1 MRTGFGINSESKEI
15 GLEARMKTLISK
27 NKNFILCCVII
38 AAVYLLDS
46 LIFFSQL
53 YMMYDFFSEKTI
65 GALSTGWAYLAQGAG
80 LVLFMLLYK
89 TRSHLSAHRGFQVTL
104 FLLEMPVL
112 IASILIPGKTLLII
126 MIILLNIIIGLHTGF
141 TFTLAAAHAPA
152 SRLGL
157 CYGLAYA
164 AGAFGTWLISVV
176 SGGVLTSYRIIFVD
190 SLIIALIVVLVL
202 VYKDAVEDEHDAE
215 SGEAEPVS
223 DTSLFSLDTAKGR
236 KVLMLLCL
244 VIAIMA
250 PISSIGTNNNLYV
263 EYCRELDLL
272 AQRSF
277 YAVGLIAA
285 GLIFDKN
292 RVVGGICSVISL
304 IYPIILIMIYRES
317 GMVTL
322 VIGLSYVILGFFAV
336 YRAAAFMHLAAE
348 SRKLHLAPLGL
359 AVGRICEAVVVLM
372 ISEIGTD
379 ELILVILVSVL
390 FIPLIILFFLMEK
403 EKYTSPDLPVD
414 ELRELSADERRVAFA
429 KRYGLTRR
437 EEEISM
443 LLSEGRSNGEIAE
456 ILQVSENTVRFH
468 VSNVLKKTGM
478 KDRNEVSRAYR
489 L

>member
-1 MRTGFGINSESKEI
+1 
-15 GLEARMKTLISK
+15 MKNFLSN

-46 LIFFSQL
+46 LIFFSQMYL
-53 YMMYDFFSEKTI
+53 MYDYFSEETI
-65 GALSTGWAYLAQGAG
+65 GAVSTGWAYLTQGAG
-80 LVLFMLLYK
+80 LVLFMILYK
-89 TRSHLSAHRGFQVTL
+89 TRGRLSARRGFQVAL
-104 FLLEMPVL
+104 FLIEVPVL
-112 IASILIPGKTLLII
+112 VVSLLVPDRTVLIL
-126 MIILLNIIIGLHTGF
+126 MIIALNIIVGLHTGF
-141 TFTLAAAHAPA
+141 TFTLAAAHAPV

-164 AGAFGTWLISVV
+164 VGAFGTWLISAI

-190 SLIIALIVVLVL
+190 SLIIALIVVLIL
-202 VYKDAVEDEHDAE
+202 VYRDAFKEEEE
-215 SGEAEPVS
+215 SAADGEAGFGGGA
-223 DTSLFSLDTAKGR
+223 LSLDTPRGR
-236 KVLMLLCL
+236 RVLLLLCL
-244 VIAIMA
+244 LIAIMA

-304 IYPIILIMIYRES
+304 IYPIVLIMIYRES

-322 VIGLSYVILGFFAV
+322 VIGLSYAILGFFAV
-336 YRAAAFMHLAAE
+336 YRASAFMSLAAE
-348 SRKLHLAPLGL
+348 SKKLHLAPLGL
-359 AVGRICEAVVVLM
+359 AVSRICEAVVVLVT
-372 ISEIGTD
+372 IETGID
-379 ELILVILVSVL
+379 ELICVILVSVM
-390 FIPLIILFFLMEK
+390 FIPMTILFYLMER
-403 EKYTSPDLPVD
+403 EKNVSHEIQVED
-414 ELRELSADERRVAFA
+414 LRELSADERRVTFA

-443 LLSEGRSNGEIAE
+443 LVSEGRSNGEIAE